1 MASDSWSDTDIPR
14 LLQVVAGPEDTPDTL
29 SFYSEPIMASLSNII
44 TPPDEKEKEKGTSLS
59 KDYTFLEVELKYGIL
74 QPKGKSQEAAPV
86 TSWDIDSAGDLVW
99 GDILS

>member
-1 MASDSWSDTDIPR
+1 MNGGWCFACLELRP
-14 LLQVVAGPEDTPDTL
+14 VVAGPEDTPETL

-74 QPKGKSQEAAPV
+74 QVRSLDESYNRGADV
-86 TSWDIDSAGDLVW
+86 LF
-99 GDILS
+99 